1 MVLKNNSIKKEVV
14 FTSWYHVKLYKGAI
28 LLFKNGTT
36 LHLLLNNNTG
46 CSPLPCMGKL
56 LSVPFAFFCV
66 VRRGFNDIV
75 SFPLRGKGGLPFFI
89 CLYVFRP
96 TGGSHDHYFRIRQ
109 SFLS

>member
-1 MVLKNNSIKKEVV
+1 
-14 FTSWYHVKLYKGAI
+14 
-28 LLFKNGTT
+28 KNGTT

-46 CSPLPCMGKL
+46 CSPLPCMGKWL
-56 LSVPFAFFCV
+56 AVPFACFFV

-89 CLYVFRP
+89 CLYVFHP

-109 SFLS
+109 SFLSFPYLKLDHPIIFMVFRFRYNCQWEGR